1 MIIQIKHFY
10 DSLNNVV
17 ILTPGH
23 EFFSA
28 KYDQFSLT
36 STEWN

>member
-10 DSLNNVV
+10 DNLNIAV
-17 ILTPGH
+17 ILTAGH

-28 KYDQFSLT
+28 KYDQFSST
-36 STEWN
+36 FTEWN